1 MNAVPTMIAGFIHNA
16 RTYQALTNV
25 SAKKDTREKANFAK
39 VSFIYLLV
47 EFNVGHNFAIF
58 SASKGY

>member
-1 MNAVPTMIAGFIHNA
+1 MNAAPTMIAGFIHNA

-39 VSFIYLLV
+39 VKFHLLV
-47 EFNVGHNFAIF
+47 G
-58 SASKGY
+58 